1 MIDRY
6 TLSKMGNVWSEKHKL
21 DIFLK
26 IEILACEAMC
36 KMGIIP
42 AKSLEKIKKNA
53 KFDIDEVKRIEEKTK
68 HDVVAFIV
76 NVGQNIG
83 PESRYL
89 HMGLTSSDLL
99 DTSLS
104 VQCVEASDLLIAD
117 VKKLLIVLK
126 AKAKKYR
133 DTVCVARTHGVHAEP
148 TTFGLKL
155 AVWYDEM
162 QRNLERLEQARES
175 IRIGKLS
182 GAVGTYA
189 NIDPYVEEY
198 VCEKLDLKPAN
209 VATQIIQ
216 RDHHCH
222 FLNTLAL
229 IGSSIN
235 KFATEIRLLQKTEV
249 LEVEEPFFKG
259 QIGSSAMPH
268 KRNPITCERVCGL
281 SRLLR
286 ANAIAGFEN
295 ISLWHERDI
304 SHSSVERII
313 LPDSTI
319 ILDYMLNKFIPILEG
334 LLVYPKNM
342 IASLT
347 KTRGL
352 IYSQRILLELMKKGL
367 TRDAAYE
374 MIQHCAMQV
383 WQETSDFKDVL
394 LRDRRVRKYLNE
406 YEINACFDIKYYT
419 RHRDRIFRKVG
430 LSGGSGKDEE
440 ASSRYNAVDIE
451 SHDSE
456 SDSKDESA
464 KISAIKATIRK
475 SLAKKSKQKKSAKK
489 SVKKGGPK
497 RK

>member
-1 MIDRY
+1 
-6 TLSKMGNVWSEKHKL
+6 MGNIWSEQHKL

-26 IEILACEAMC
+26 IEVLACEAMS
-36 KMGIIP
+36 KLGLIP
-42 AKSLEKIKKNA
+42 KKSLEKIKKNA
-53 KFDIDEVKRIEEKTK
+53 AFDIDEVKRIEEKTK

-99 DTSLS
+99 DTALS
-104 VQCVEASDLLIAD
+104 VQCVEASDLLISD
-117 VKKLLIVLK
+117 MNKLLNILRVK
-126 AKAKKYR
+126 ARKYR

-162 QRNLERLEQARES
+162 QRNLERMEQAREMM
-175 IRIGKLS
+175 RIGKLS

-189 NIDPYVEEY
+189 NIDPFVEEY
-198 VCEKLDLKPAN
+198 VCKQLGLKPAN
-209 VATQIIQ
+209 VATQILQ
-216 RDHHCH
+216 RDLHCQ
-222 FLNTLAL
+222 FMTTLAMV
-229 IGSSIN
+229 GSSIN

-268 KRNPITCERVCGL
+268 KRNPVTCERLSGL

-286 ANAIAGFEN
+286 SNAMAAFEN
-295 ISLWHERDI
+295 TPLWHERDI
-304 SHSSVERII
+304 SHSSVERVII
-313 LPDSTI
+313 PDSAI
-319 ILDYMLNKFIPILEG
+319 ILDYMLNKFIPILDG

-342 IASLT
+342 ISSLT
-347 KTRGL
+347 RTRGL

-367 TRDAAYE
+367 TRDDAYD
-374 MIQHCAMQV
+374 MIQRCAMQV

-394 LRDRRVRKYLNE
+394 MRDRKVRRYLTE
-406 YEINACFDIKYYT
+406 AEITACFDIKYYT
-419 RHRDRIFRKVG
+419 RHRDLIFKRVG
-430 LSGGSGKDEE
+430 LSSAGKDEDQGAWKKMI
-440 ASSRYNAVDIE
+440 ASMEEDAAEEREGSA
-451 SHDSE
+451 
-456 SDSKDESA
+456 SKKGVSM
-464 KISAIKATIRK
+464 KGSVSK
-475 SLAKKSKQKKSAKK
+475 AKKSSKKVNRSKKSSKK
-489 SVKKGGPK
+489 SGPK